1 MSHDVIWLEVF
12 RCLKCIAAQMR
23 DNTEGLIGENYQRC
37 IVDSLKYTGM
47 LVHSDLALCVY
58 VIVWGWYLFI
68 FIYFLRLV
76 FDLQTIKMK
85 VYMSLGVW
93 SGDNIFY

>member
-1 MSHDVIWLEVF
+1 
-12 RCLKCIAAQMR
+12 
-23 DNTEGLIGENYQRC
+23 
-37 IVDSLKYTGM
+37 M

-68 FIYFLRLV
+68 FIYSLRLV
-76 FDLQTIKMK
+76 FDLQTVKMK
-85 VYMSLGVW
+85 VYTSLGVW